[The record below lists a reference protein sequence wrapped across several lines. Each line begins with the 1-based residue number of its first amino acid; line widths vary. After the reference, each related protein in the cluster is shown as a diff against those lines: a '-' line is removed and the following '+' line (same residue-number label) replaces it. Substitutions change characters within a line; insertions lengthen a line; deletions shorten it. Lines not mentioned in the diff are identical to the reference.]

1 MTYSKPK
8 GYSDIIQDNLEKWK
22 DTVIRNINIITE
34 REKESV
40 SLIQECFQKYNEY
53 EPHILTSGGKD
64 SSVEM
69 YLVRKVKQDTHSYA
83 NNTTLDCAD
92 TYLHLKTI
100 ENLDIINPKEGFYQ
114 WRERMNFI
122 PTRFARAC
130 CDIFKE
136 GAMMDYLDTSKK
148 MVFFLGMRNE
158 ESSNRSNYLD
168 YWDNQKWSKE
178 WKGCLPIRKWTEL
191 EIWLYIMYNNI
202 PINEKYKKGYSRVG
216 CAIACPYYTKSTW
229 VLDDYW
235 YPSMRKRWVDILVK
249 DFKENNKAI
258 IMNCTENEYISCWNG
273 GTFRAEPTEGVILE
287 FAQNNNLNLEI
298 AEKYFNHICT
308 CNKKVKQKE
317 VLAMNMKFFGRNTNQ
332 FLCKKCLMKNLD
344 INKEQWIEQ
353 VNKFKQQGCE
363 LF

>member
-1 MTYSKPK
+1 M
-8 GYSDIIQDNLEKWK
+8 
-22 DTVIRNINIITE
+22 
-34 REKESV
+34 
-40 SLIQECFQKYNEY
+40 IQECFQKYNEY

-69 YLVRKVKQDTHSYA
+69 YLVRKVKQNTHAYA

-191 EIWLYIMYNNI
+191 EIWL
-202 PINEKYKKGYSRVG
+202 
-216 CAIACPYYTKSTW
+216 
-229 VLDDYW
+229 
-235 YPSMRKRWVDILVK
+235 
-249 DFKENNKAI
+249 
-258 IMNCTENEYISCWNG
+258 
-273 GTFRAEPTEGVILE
+273 
-287 FAQNNNLNLEI
+287 
-298 AEKYFNHICT
+298 KYFSAISKFRLLLFANSKT
-308 CNKKVKQKE
+308 TSAVGSALKVPPFQQLIYSFSVQFIIIALLFSLKS
-317 VLAMNMKFFGRNTNQ
+317 LINMSTHL
-332 FLCKKCLMKNLD
+332 FLIDGYQYSSK
-344 INKEQWIEQ
+344 IQ
-353 VNKFKQQGCE
+353 VDFV
-363 LF
+363 